1 MIQHGILELDAIYK
15 MLGPADDV
23 IQAEAEKAMSEA
35 KEFVRKMN
43 IVSTKDK
50 DEKADEV
57 NSEANKKVRIIFFY
71 LTYHIYLLLSFKFI
85 RELGPMKELRKVQT
99 ERICQKVMFAVFNF
113 RLPSIINSDSLKLCW
128 TLVPGPTQPQSFPGN
143 AFVASKPLR
152 T

>member
-85 RELGPMKELRKVQT
+85 RELGPRSYLHFIR
-99 ERICQKVMFAVFNF
+99 
-113 RLPSIINSDSLKLCW
+113 W
-128 TLVPGPTQPQSFPGN
+128 
-143 AFVASKPLR
+143 
-152 T
+152 